1 VEGRGS
7 RRPRAHGNSGD
18 LVSKQPSPGIASLCL
33 IETQRLTRGLCEAQ
47 PCLVARIITNLGRH
61 LFTPFPYLPHNHR
74 PTVSTCSSMADPPSL
89 TAGIIALLSRL
100 VKAIQESQRSNSA
113 LASSGLRESRQK
125 VGIVL
130 ETSRQKFEVWA
141 KTWVDNV
148 SDPAISAEKLW
159 GDEGWSDI
167 QKLLGSVQDNARE
180 IEMELAK
187 KNDHDSHSGWRRTL
201 RTSLLKNRRTMIVKS
216 PPLIDL
222 AVQLSRSIDELWTYS
237 EVTFDS
243 LHGLFSHQI
252 GPPVRERLL
261 KRSLHAKIGSLA
273 LYEACNQ
280 SKADYSLEVDLIDE
294 KFETRSAIHRRSSV
308 SSTMPSGLFYH
319 LFAQHRE
326 VPSFVNEITIESLSR
341 PVEQDF
347 TNAEMVAFDLKSS
360 DLAEYESWPASKSRS
375 KSRLV
380 SINPHTAHAPSCFRI
395 SRPPSVLNWEGHT
408 ASLAQLLYND
418 RVGSSPEARPLSQE
432 TKVQLAFKVVECGFY
447 LLGTPWLASLSSKR
461 LRKMETSGGGLFV
474 LEVQTLDL
482 EDLYFEDPDALSER
496 SQLFSIGVILVE
508 IALCDER
515 NPHNIRDPDLR
526 KSKILP
532 LVERSMGSLYC
543 GATAFCLAD
552 RKSAP
557 DFGRPEK
564 YKYPEETAW
573 MSYLTELLEDYH
585 AQVFSR

>member
-1 VEGRGS
+1 MPNRDSEADPDEGEAQHCLTARVINNTWS
-7 RRPRAHGNSGD
+7 THVHSLSLSYNRRPT
-18 LVSKQPSPGIASLCL
+18 LTICSK
-33 IETQRLTRGLCEAQ
+33 
-47 PCLVARIITNLGRH
+47 
-61 LFTPFPYLPHNHR
+61 
-74 PTVSTCSSMADPPSL
+74 MADAPSL

-100 VKAIQESQRSNSA
+100 VKAIQESQRSDSA

-125 VGIVL
+125 IGLVL

-148 SDPAISAEKLW
+148 PDTAISAEKLW

-167 QKLLGSVQDNARE
+167 KKLLGSVQDSARE
-180 IEMELAK
+180 IETELAK
-187 KNDHDSHSGWRRTL
+187 KNDHNSHSGWRRTL
-201 RTSLLKNRRTMIVKS
+201 RTTLIKNKRTMIVKS
-216 PPLIDL
+216 PPPLIDL

-252 GPPVRERLL
+252 GPPLRERLL
-261 KRSLHAKIGSLA
+261 ARSLHARIGSLA

-280 SKADYSLEVDLIDE
+280 SKADFSLEIDLVGE
-294 KFETRSAIHRRSSV
+294 TFETRRTFHRRSSV
-308 SSTMPSGLFYH
+308 SSKMPSGLFYH
-319 LFAQHRE
+319 LFAHHRE
-326 VPSFVNEITIESLSR
+326 DPKFVNQITIETLSR

-347 TNAEMVAFDLKSS
+347 DNAEIIEFDLKSS
-360 DLAEYESWPASKSRS
+360 DLAVYESWPALKAKSKSKP
-375 KSRLV
+375 KSMLV
-380 SINPHTAHAPSCFRI
+380 SIQPHTAYAPSFFRVF
-395 SRPPSVLNWEGHT
+395 RPTILSWKGHT
-408 ASLAQLLYND
+408 ESLAQLLYND

-461 LRKMETSGGGLFV
+461 LRRMGINGGGPFV

-508 IALCDER
+508 IALCDAR
-515 NPHNIRDPDLR
+515 NPHNIQDPDLR

-552 RKSAP
+552 RRSATH
-557 DFGRPEK
+557 FGRPEK
-564 YKYPEETAW
+564 YKYPEETSW
-573 MSYLTELLEDYH
+573 TSYLTELLEDYY

>member
-1 VEGRGS
+1 
-7 RRPRAHGNSGD
+7 
-18 LVSKQPSPGIASLCL
+18 
-33 IETQRLTRGLCEAQ
+33 
-47 PCLVARIITNLGRH
+47 
-61 LFTPFPYLPHNHR
+61 
-74 PTVSTCSSMADPPSL
+74 MADPPSL

-100 VKAIQESQRSNSA
+100 VEAIQESQRSNSA

-167 QKLLGSVQDNARE
+167 QKLLGSVQDSARE
-180 IEMELAK
+180 IETELTK
-187 KNDHDSHSGWRRTL
+187 KDDHNSHSGWRRTL
-201 RTSLLKNRRTMIVKS
+201 RTSLIKNKRTMIVKS

-252 GPPVRERLL
+252 GPPLRERLL
-261 KRSLHAKIGSLA
+261 ARSLHARIGSLA

-280 SKADYSLEVDLIDE
+280 SKADYSLEVDLFGE
-294 KFETRSAIHRRSSV
+294 KFETRSTFHRRSSV

-319 LFAQHRE
+319 VFAHHRE
-326 VPSFVNEITIESLSR
+326 DPNSVNEITIESLSR

-347 TNAEMVAFDLKSS
+347 DSAEIVEFDLKSS
-360 DLAEYESWPASKSRS
+360 DLAIYESWPALKSKSKSKS

-380 SINPHTAHAPSCFRI
+380 SIQPHTTYASSCFRV
-395 SRPPSVLNWEGHT
+395 SRPMILRWEGRT
-408 ASLAQLLYND
+408 ESLAQLLYND

-432 TKVQLAFKVVECGFY
+432 TKVHLAFKVVECGFY

-461 LRKMETSGGGLFV
+461 LRRMEISGGGPFV
-474 LEVQTLDL
+474 LEIQTLDL

-508 IALCDER
+508 IALCGER

-526 KSKILP
+526 KFKILP

-543 GATAFCLAD
+543 GATAFCLSD
-552 RKSAP
+552 RRSATQ
-557 DFGRPEK
+557 FGRPEK
-564 YKYPEETAW
+564 YKYPEETSW
-573 MSYLTELLEDYH
+573 TSYLTELLEDYH

>member
-1 VEGRGS
+1 
-7 RRPRAHGNSGD
+7 
-18 LVSKQPSPGIASLCL
+18 
-33 IETQRLTRGLCEAQ
+33 LTIL
-47 PCLVARIITNLGRH
+47 
-61 LFTPFPYLPHNHR
+61 
-74 PTVSTCSSMADPPSL
+74 SSMADTSSL

-100 VKAIQESQRSNSA
+100 VKAIQVSQRSNSA

-148 SDPAISAEKLW
+148 PDPKISAEKLW

-167 QKLLGSVQDNARE
+167 QNLLGSVQDSARE
-180 IEMELAK
+180 IETELAK
-187 KNDHDSHSGWRRTL
+187 KDDHNSHSGWRRTL
-201 RTSLLKNRRTMIVKS
+201 RTSLIKNKRTMIVKS

-252 GPPVRERLL
+252 GPPLRERLL
-261 KRSLHAKIGSLA
+261 ARSLHARIGSLA

-280 SKADYSLEVDLIDE
+280 SKADYSLELDLVRE
-294 KFETRSAIHRRSSV
+294 KIETRSTFHRRSSV
-308 SSTMPSGLFYH
+308 SSTMPSRLFYH
-319 LFAQHRE
+319 LFAHHRE
-326 VPSFVNEITIESLSR
+326 DPKFVNEITIESLSR
-341 PVEQDF
+341 PIEQDLD
-347 TNAEMVAFDLKSS
+347 NAEIVEFDLKSS
-360 DLAEYESWPASKSRS
+360 DLAVYASWPASKSTSQS

-380 SINPHTAHAPSCFRI
+380 SIQPHTAYAPSCFRL
-395 SRPPSVLNWEGHT
+395 SRPMVLSWEGHT
-408 ASLAQLLYND
+408 ESLAQLLYND
-418 RVGSSPEARPLSQE
+418 RVGSSPKARPLSQE

-461 LRKMETSGGGLFV
+461 LRRMGISGGGPFV

-532 LVERSMGSLYC
+532 LVESSMGSLYC

-552 RKSAP
+552 RRSATH
-557 DFGRPEK
+557 FGRPEK
-564 YKYPEETAW
+564 YKYPEKTSW
-573 MSYLTELLEDYH
+573 TSYLTELLEDYY